1 MAASERK
8 KWNLVKTGD
17 EMEVTQV
24 LQPSQPLATFAPAH
38 EVASVDTAS
47 EFQRAMMLFMQS
59 QTSINLRMEQA
70 LLNQEKHN
78 ASQEKHNARM
88 DSAIQAFQ
96 SVQAGAGS
104 TMARPTKRGAGTQAV
119 DPEELAGAGDEG
131 QEPAP
136 PKRPGRQADQGRRA
150 PSCPRAQR
158 HQQASRA
165 RGLGRGGL
173 GPQQ

>member
-1 MAASERK
+1 
-8 KWNLVKTGD
+8 
-17 EMEVTQV
+17 MEVTQV
-24 LQPSQPLATFAPAH
+24 FQPSQPLATFAPAH

-88 DSAIQAFQ
+88 
-96 SVQAGAGS
+96 
-104 TMARPTKRGAGTQAV
+104 
-119 DPEELAGAGDEG
+119 
-131 QEPAP
+131 
-136 PKRPGRQADQGRRA
+136 
-150 PSCPRAQR
+150 
-158 HQQASRA
+158 HQQGCRA
-165 RGLGRGGL
+165 RGLGRGGH

>member
-1 MAASERK
+1 
-8 KWNLVKTGD
+8 
-17 EMEVTQV
+17 MEVTQV
-24 LQPSQPLATFAPAH
+24 SQPSHPLATFAPAH
-38 EVASVDTAS
+38 EVARMDTAS
-47 EFQRAMMLFMQS
+47 EFQKAMMLFMQA

-104 TMARPTKRGAGTQAV
+104 TKARPPKRGAGTQED

-136 PKRPGRQADQGRRA
+136 QKTPRKTGGPGKEGTLLPPSPAAPAGVQG
-150 PSCPRAQR
+150 
-158 HQQASRA
+158 
-165 RGLGRGGL
+165 
-173 GPQQ
+173 